1 MGIFKGKSHKM
12 NTFRQRNLTRL
23 VKQKVAAIIGKAPT
37 VILSLLVA
45 AFVLS
50 VDLEFVVNKIG
61 QTNYAGSLISAAV
74 ADDNDDD
81 KRKAEREEHERN
93 ESAAERAR
101 EEQKEARKRAEK
113 DAKRARK
120 EAKKAR
126 KRAEK
131 AAKKARKDAKKRAE
145 RLAEQ
150 QRRDKKE
157 LDEAREQERKESAAR
172 SRRDSKKSAQRASK
186 KRTSPKTK
194 TSSRATSRKSSERS
208 DDSDR
213 DEAKREDE
221 KVYKS
226 ASRKTE
232 EDDKR
237 DEDQRSA
244 QNNSDDD
251 NDNNDGDDDSSDNDK
266 SRSSKKYK
274 VENEDKTPDTLLKLF
289 QQVFTPSTSSKSKT
303 TTKSKSKSK
312 NSIDKKPSNKKPSE
326 QKKKQLASSKKAAAK
341 AKTAARKRPR
351 RRVFAPVT
359 PRARFMPS
367 EVLAINMNRR
377 SLRRARQMGFRVG
390 RTSQFSG
397 LNLRVHSLRPPR
409 GMSAGRARRF
419 LRRNIPG
426 SELALNSVYR
436 VYHAARG
443 RQQGVVQHIAPVE
456 KLRRFRRCGQGK
468 CYATKAIR
476 WRRNLTSCARTVK
489 IGVIDTAYD
498 KKHPAFYGQRI
509 YSGQRSNAERWRAA
523 PNKHGTGVLALLTG
537 NPKTTTAGL
546 IPGATFIAHNVFFAD
561 KAGNPVSDT
570 TSMLDALNLMN
581 GFGVDII
588 NLSLTGPKDPVIA
601 KVIAEMSKNGIIFV
615 AAAGNGGPAAK
626 PSYPAAYPQVIAV
639 TAVNRKSRGY
649 RYANRGSYIDIA
661 APGVDIWTALPGSK
675 AGYQSGTSFAV
686 PYVTAVIAS
695 IYKQYGPMSKEQIL
709 RHITTRDLGAPG
721 RDRVYGRGLVLA
733 PRRCKKAPALA
744 KASLLR

>member
-1 MGIFKGKSHKM
+1 MPGDNGTVIFMGIFIGKSHKM
-12 NTFRQRNLTRL
+12 NTFRQPAS
-23 VKQKVAAIIGKAPT
+23 KQRYGTNAPT
-37 VILSLLVA
+37 GIATIMLSLLVG
-45 AFVLS
+45 AFTLS
-50 VDLEFVVNKIG
+50 VDLEFVINKIA
-61 QTNYAGSLISAAV
+61 QTNSTGSIISSAH
-74 ADDNDDD
+74 ADDDGDDD
-81 KRKAEREEHERN
+81 GDRRKAEREEHERN

-101 EEQKEARKRAEK
+101 EAQK
-113 DAKRARK
+113 D
-120 EAKKAR
+120 AR

-131 AAKKARKDAKKRAE
+131 AAKRARKAAEKARKRAKEQAK

-157 LDEAREQERKESAAR
+157 LEEARSNSDEKRR
-172 SRRDSKKSAQRASK
+172 SDSKSTSSK
-186 KRTSPKTK
+186 K
-194 TSSRATSRKSSERS
+194 TSSRSKSSKRE

-213 DEAKREDE
+213 DNSERDDE
-221 KVYKS
+221 KIYKS

-232 EDDKR
+232 EDDER
-237 DEDQRSA
+237 DENQRSA
-244 QNNSDDD
+244 KNNRDDED
-251 NDNNDGDDDSSDNDK
+251 GDGGDGDDDD
-266 SRSSKKYK
+266 RSGRSNKYK
-274 VENEDKTPDTLLKLF
+274 TEREESTPDTLLKLF
-289 QQVFTPSTSSKSKT
+289 QKVFTAPKS
-303 TTKSKSKSK
+303 TKSKSKKSR
-312 NSIDKKPSNKKPSE
+312 DKKSDE
-326 QKKKQLASSKKAAAK
+326 QKAKQTASSKKKAAK
-341 AKTAARKRPR
+341 SKVAAKKRRPS

-359 PRARFMPS
+359 PRARYMPN
-367 EVLAINMNRR
+367 EVLAINMDRR
-377 SLRRARQMGFRVG
+377 SLRRARRMGFRVG
-390 RTSQFSG
+390 RTSHFSSLG
-397 LNLRVHSLRPPR
+397 LKVHSLRAPR
-409 GMSAGRARRF
+409 GMSSSRARKL
-419 LRRNIPG
+419 LRRKIPG
-426 SELALNSVYR
+426 SQLSLNSVYR

-443 RQQGVVQHIAPVE
+443 RQKAAAQHAVPVE
-456 KLRRFRRCGQGK
+456 RLGRFSSCGRGK

-476 WRRNLTSCARTVK
+476 WRPDLTSCARTVK

-509 YSGQRSNAERWRAA
+509 YSGQRSNAERWRSA

-537 NPKTTTAGL
+537 NPRTTTAGL

-561 KAGNPVSDT
+561 KAGRPVSDT

-601 KVIAEMSKNGIIFV
+601 KAIAEMSKNGIIFV

-721 RDRVYGRGLVLA
+721 RDRIYGRGLVLA